1 MNRVPYLRIFI
12 FNIIIEITYEIIL
25 IFSYQ
30 FKRSL
35 SFVEFFLRLSN
46 SSFYDF
52 KTIFNLS
59 FSPETN
65 QILCYNSLYFISYSF
80 LYRLFQLSYLYFS
93 YSISFSLILLI
104 YVYINIYIFYFS
116 TLFSLS
122 ISLAYIIFL
131 FSKSFIL
138 ELSYTY
144 YEINYIYAFDLSI
157 SSFLFLSYIVSLS
170 NSLVNNYTFCSKS
183 FIRAL
188 SY

>member
-1 MNRVPYLRIFI
+1 MNPVPYLRIFI

-35 SFVEFFLRLSN
+35 SLVEFFLRLSK

-104 YVYINIYIFYFS
+104 YVYINIYIYILLQHIVQSLYF
-116 TLFSLS
+116 TC
-122 ISLAYIIFL
+122 IYYIFIF
-131 FSKSFIL
+131 
-138 ELSYTY
+138 
-144 YEINYIYAFDLSI
+144 
-157 SSFLFLSYIVSLS
+157 
-170 NSLVNNYTFCSKS
+170 
-183 FIRAL
+183 
-188 SY
+188 